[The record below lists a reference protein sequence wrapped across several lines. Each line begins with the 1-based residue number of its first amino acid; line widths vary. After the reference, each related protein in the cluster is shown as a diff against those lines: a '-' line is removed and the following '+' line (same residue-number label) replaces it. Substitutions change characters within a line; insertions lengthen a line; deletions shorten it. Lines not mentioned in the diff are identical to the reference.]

1 MNIENEILIEY
12 YEQVYIY
19 FSIYYIFNLY
29 KK

>member
-1 MNIENEILIEY
+1 MNIENDILIEY
-12 YEQVYIY
+12 YEKVYIY